1 MPYPSQTFNTFDD
14 LLAYINALWITNGN
28 QEITGLIGNNVVNGL
43 LTFIRESPLNY
54 QRAKVSS
61 TAILYAATQ
70 PVNIFTVTPP
80 ISVSFGDNIYN
91 EYTFVNATGHD
102 IPLLAG
108 MSYYDVNLNQITYI
122 PSNQIVNISKAQ
134 NGLWIQTNNLATSAT
149 FYEEEDFTV
158 QAGGT
163 MVPGQITYTISV
175 AKIKINSVNIF
186 VDGSRLFPN
195 VTDQFS
201 YSIVYNANNVVITF
215 LNTVLSPTNQGVQNQ
230 QKITINYAKVLF

>member
-1 MPYPSQTFNTFDD
+1 MPYPSQTFNTFDE
-14 LLAYINALWITNGN
+14 LLAYINSFWITNGS
-28 QEITGLIGNNVVNGL
+28 QEITGLIGNNVVNAL
-43 LTFIRESPLNY
+43 LTFVRQSPLNY

-61 TAILYAATQ
+61 TAIHFGATH

-80 ISVSFGDNIYN
+80 LDVSFGDNIYN
-91 EYTFVNATGHD
+91 EYTFVNATGQD

-108 MSYYDVNLNQITYI
+108 LSYYDVNLNNITYI
-122 PSNQIVNISKAQ
+122 PSNQIVNISKAE
-134 NGLWIQTNNLATSAT
+134 NGLWIQTNNFATSPT
-149 FYEEEDFTV
+149 LFEEEDFEV
-158 QAGGT
+158 HAGGT
-163 MVPGQITYTISV
+163 MVPGQITYTIAV
-175 AKIKINSVNIF
+175 PKIKINSVNIF

-215 LNTVLSPTNQGVQNQ
+215 MNTVLSPTNQGVQDQ